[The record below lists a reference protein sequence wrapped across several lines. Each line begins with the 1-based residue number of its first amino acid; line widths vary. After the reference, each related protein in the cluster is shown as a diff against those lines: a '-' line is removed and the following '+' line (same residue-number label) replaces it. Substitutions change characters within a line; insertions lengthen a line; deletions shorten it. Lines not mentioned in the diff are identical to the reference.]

1 MPIFIA
7 KLKTGIWIMFP
18 ALNTV
23 SLKPSDARPVE
34 CASHIALQLRLGL
47 PSGQEENSEYVMNLF
62 DNENLKWRRF
72 VGDDSFDYPIDYEAS
87 LLSIRD
93 DGHVDLLY
101 RWAPNSYCHFHRH
114 TAETTS
120 TVLKGEL
127 HVETIDPDT
136 GETLDTKVRKAG
148 DYAHK
153 EPGDVH
159 MERGGPEGALVLF
172 NLQAIDN
179 SLAESLAQDGTVI
192 SESRFDD
199 MLARRRAK
207 RG

>member
-1 MPIFIA
+1 
-7 KLKTGIWIMFP
+7 
-18 ALNTV
+18 
-23 SLKPSDARPVE
+23 
-34 CASHIALQLRLGL
+34 
-47 PSGQEENSEYVMNLF
+47 MNLF
-62 DNENLKWRRF
+62 DDENLKWRRF
-72 VGDDSFDYPIDYEAS
+72 VGDENFDYPIDYEAA

-120 TVLKGEL
+120 TVLAGEL
-127 HVETIDPDT
+127 HVVTIDPDT
-136 GETLDTKVRKAG
+136 GEELATKIRKAG

-159 MERGGPEGALVLF
+159 MERGGPTGAPVLF
-172 NLQAIDN
+172 NLKTINN
-179 SLAESLAQDGTVI
+179 SLAESLAQDGSVI

-207 RG
+207 QG

>member
-1 MPIFIA
+1 
-7 KLKTGIWIMFP
+7 
-18 ALNTV
+18 
-23 SLKPSDARPVE
+23 
-34 CASHIALQLRLGL
+34 
-47 PSGQEENSEYVMNLF
+47 MNLF

-136 GETLDTKVRKAG
+136 GETLDTKIRKAG

-172 NLQAIDN
+172 NLKAIDN
-179 SLAESLAQDGTVI
+179 LLAELLSRDGTVL
-192 SESRFDD
+192 SESKFDEI
-199 MLARRRAK
+199 LNRRRA
-207 RG
+207 GN

>member
-1 MPIFIA
+1 
-7 KLKTGIWIMFP
+7 
-18 ALNTV
+18 
-23 SLKPSDARPVE
+23 
-34 CASHIALQLRLGL
+34 
-47 PSGQEENSEYVMNLF
+47 MNLF
-62 DNENLKWRRF
+62 DNEDLKWRRF
-72 VGDDSFDYPIDYEAS
+72 VGDDSVDYPIDYEAA

-114 TAETTS
+114 TAATTS
-120 TVLKGEL
+120 TVLAGEL
-127 HVETIDPDT
+127 HVSTMDAQT
-136 GETLDTKVRKAG
+136 GEMLEAKIRKAG

-179 SLAESLAQDGTVI
+179 SLAETLAKDGTVTG
-192 SESRFDD
+192 ESRFDD
-199 MLARRRAK
+199 ILARRRK
-207 RG
+207 RVG